1 MRLQN
6 KIALITGATS
16 GIGKQITQNFL
27 DEGAKVIAC
36 GRRESL
42 GFTADN
48 LAYCRGDVT
57 NFSDAQKI
65 VDYAIAQFGKL
76 DILVNSAG
84 ITMEGNLETTSS
96 EDFMK
101 QYETNVL
108 GVFNICK
115 AAILELKK
123 QKNASI
129 INIASELGVKPI
141 LDRVAYCPSKAAVL
155 MLTKNIAVD
164 YAPHIRA
171 NNILPGLTDTPMIE
185 ERFKSSEDPKALRKL
200 YESFYLLKRLGTTH
214 DIAHAAVFL
223 ASDDSSFITGADI
236 PVCGGGQII

>member
-1 MRLQN
+1 MRLNN

-16 GIGKQITQNFL
+16 GIGKQIAKDFL
-27 DEGAKVIAC
+27 KEGAKVIAC
-36 GRRESL
+36 GRRENL
-42 GFTADN
+42 DFTAPN
-48 LAYCRGDVT
+48 LIYYRCDVT
-57 NFSDAQKI
+57 KFSDGQKA
-65 VDYAIAQFGKL
+65 VACAISHFGHL

-84 ITMEGNLETTSS
+84 VTTEGNLETTNPK
-96 EDFMK
+96 DFIA

-115 AAILELKK
+115 AAIFELKK
-123 QKNASI
+123 QKNAAI

-171 NNILPGLTDTPMIE
+171 NNILPGLTETPMIE
-185 ERFKSSEDPKALRKL
+185 ERFLTSKDPKALREM
-200 YESFYLLKRLGTTH
+200 YESFYLLKRLGTTK
-214 DIAHAAVFL
+214 DIAHAAIFL
-223 ASDDSSFITGADI
+223 ASDESSFITGADI